1 MLVKESTET
10 AFGAP
15 IKGVTIQLTA
25 DEAKTL
31 CPALLQA
38 VVNPPK
44 ARNGN
49 GLNPDWAA
57 KDIAGKI
64 YDELR
69 KVLTI

>member
-15 IKGVTIQLTA
+15 IKGFTIQLTA
-25 DEAKTL
+25 DEARTF

-38 VVNPPK
+38 AVNPPK
-44 ARNGN
+44 ARD
-49 GLNPDWAA
+49 GLNTDWAA
-57 KDIAGKI
+57 RNIACKI

-69 KVLTI
+69 RALKI